1 MARVQLA
8 RVVVHDGE
16 HEHQLQIGH
25 QHIGRGAHEGP
36 RRGERRGDPARALAA
51 PFQRRRR
58 HAGRAA
64 RRHAESLGAAGH
76 APGLHIVDVVLQ
88 VLPHARQ
95 RMGHGDAVALQ
106 FLLRADARQQ
116 QQLRRAERAAA
127 QYRLA
132 PRTHLPQLA
141 ALVVGHARG
150 APAVEQHT
158 RRHGLRD
165 HLQVGPRQMGCEKGL
180 GGAATL
186 AVALRHL
193 VEEGALLL
201 RAVVV
206 RVGGEAVHLRSL
218 LEHLVDGA
226 VVARVGHV
234 QRAALAVEGVG
245 ELLVVLAAPE
255 QRQHLVV
262 RPAGVAQRGP
272 VVVVPAVAAHVE
284 HGVDGAG
291 AAQHLAARLVA
302 APPVQARLRHRLEGV
317 VAPPGGHDGDHPGR
331 GVDQHAAVGAAR
343 FQQADAGA
351 GVIGQAGGQRTARR
365 ARAGDD
371 VVEFFKGVHGVFFRG
386 VCSAGSP
393 APSHSRS
400 TRRCTALP
408 KGG

>member
-302 APPVQARLRHRLEGV
+302 APPVQARLRHGV
-317 VAPPGGHDGDHPGR
+317 VAPAVHFELGDHRQTGR
-331 GVDQHAAVGAAR
+331 AMDQHAA
-343 FQQADAGA
+343 
-351 GVIGQAGGQRTARR
+351 IG
-365 ARAGDD
+365 RAGLDEGNANGRVFAQAAGEHAAGRAAANDD
-371 VVEFFKGVHGVFFRG
+371 VVEHGVSPSCVAHRKPCATITGQVSTG
-386 VCSAGSP
+386 VCAPVGSG
-393 APSHSRS
+393 A
-400 TRRCTALP
+400 
-408 KGG
+408 

>member
-8 RVVVHDGE
+8 RMVVHDGE
-16 HEHQLQIGH
+16 HEHQLQIGRRRV
-25 QHIGRGAHEGP
+25 GCGAHEGA
-36 RRGERRGDPARALAA
+36 RGGERAGDHAGALAA
-51 PFQRRRR
+51 PLQHGRR
-58 HAGRAA
+58 HLGRAA
-64 RRHAESLGAAGH
+64 QRCAEGLGMAGH
-76 APGLHIVDVVLQ
+76 APGLHVVDVVLQ

-106 FLLRADARQQ
+106 LRLRADAGEH
-116 QQLRRAERAAA
+116 QQLRRAEGAAA
-127 QYRLA
+127 QHRLA
-132 PRTHLPQLA
+132 PRAHLPELA
-141 ALVVGHARG
+141 AVVVGDARG
-150 APAVEQHT
+150 APAVEQHA

-165 HLQVGPRQMGCEKGL
+165 HLQVGPRQVGREKRL

-351 GVIGQAGGQRTARR
+351 GVFGQARSQRAARR
-365 ARAGDD
+365 ARAGDH
-371 VVEFFKGVHGVFFRG
+371 VIEFFKGVHGVFFRG

>member
-8 RVVVHDGE
+8 RMVVHDGE
-16 HEHQLQIGH
+16 HEHQLQIGRRRV
-25 QHIGRGAHEGP
+25 GRGAHEGA
-36 RRGERRGDPARALAA
+36 RGGERAGDHAGALAA
-51 PFQRRRR
+51 PLQHGRR
-58 HAGRAA
+58 HLGRAA
-64 RRHAESLGAAGH
+64 QRCAEGLGMAGH
-76 APGLHIVDVVLQ
+76 APGLHVVDVVLQ

-106 FLLRADARQQ
+106 LCLRADAGEH
-116 QQLRRAERAAA
+116 QQLRRAEGAAA
-127 QYRLA
+127 QHRLA
-132 PRTHLPQLA
+132 PRAHLPELA
-141 ALVVGHARG
+141 AVVVGDARG
-150 APAVEQHT
+150 APAVEQHA

-165 HLQVGPRQMGCEKGL
+165 HLQVGPRQVGREKRL

-193 VEEGALLL
+193 VEEGAFL
-201 RAVVV
+201 RGAVVV
-206 RVGGEAVHLRSL
+206 GVGGEAVHARGLQ
-218 LEHLVDGA
+218 EHLVDGA

-245 ELLVVLAAPE
+245 ELLVVLAALE